1 MRVAILAETL
11 YEDLELWY
19 PYYRLREA
27 GADVFV
33 VGSGSAETYQSKH
46 GYPVTVDA
54 EADTVTASQFDGV
67 IIPGGYS
74 PDHMRRHPSMVKLV
88 REAHEQGKVVAAICH
103 AGWMLCSA
111 NIVRGKTVTSYRS
124 IKDDMVN
131 AGANWVDRE
140 VVRDG
145 TLITSRSPADL
156 PAFMRTTIAAL
167 QERAGR
173 PTPERQVA
181 LAGLAPACDT
191 LIVGQSG
198 GPTAVIN
205 ASLAGVV
212 AEARAAGYARV
223 LGMRHGV
230 AGRCCGATLVD
241 LTDARPTT
249 TLERL
254 EAHARG
260 GTRLVPLQAA
270 AGRRRAGRGLLSGR
284 RTSRRVRLHRRQ
296 RLGGHQRSR
305 SAEAAGARCGSSA
318 CRKRSTT
325 TCR

>member
-1 MRVAILAETL
+1 MAMEARTIEPGTDAATGELVGMRIAILAETL

-103 AGWMLCSA
+103 AGWMLASA
-111 NIVRGKTVTSYRS
+111 NVVRGKTATSYRS

-140 VVRDG
+140 VVRDARHVA
-145 TLITSRSPADL
+145 I
-156 PAFMRTTIAAL
+156 
-167 QERAGR
+167 AGR
-173 PTPERQVA
+173 PARLHAHHHRCPE
-181 LAGLAPACDT
+181 GT
-191 LIVGQSG
+191 
-198 GPTAVIN
+198 T
-205 ASLAGVV
+205 
-212 AEARAAGYARV
+212 
-223 LGMRHGV
+223 RH
-230 AGRCCGATLVD
+230 
-241 LTDARPTT
+241 
-249 TLERL
+249 
-254 EAHARG
+254 
-260 GTRLVPLQAA
+260 
-270 AGRRRAGRGLLSGR
+270 R
-284 RTSRRVRLHRRQ
+284 RT
-296 RLGGHQRSR
+296 
-305 SAEAAGARCGSSA
+305 
-318 CRKRSTT
+318 
-325 TCR
+325 

>member
-1 MRVAILAETL
+1 MAMEARNIEQSTDGAPSELAGMRIAILAETL

-33 VGSGSAETYQSKH
+33 VGSGSSETYQSKH

-54 EADTVTASQFDGV
+54 EAEMVTASQFDAV

-111 NIVRGKTVTSYRS
+111 NILRGKTPTSYRS

-131 AGANWVDRE
+131 AGATWVDGE

-145 TLITSRSPADL
+145 TLVTSRGSADL

-167 QERAGR
+167 RERRGAATAG
-173 PTPERQVA
+173 RQVA
-181 LAGLAPACDT
+181 LAG
-191 LIVGQSG
+191 
-198 GPTAVIN
+198 
-205 ASLAGVV
+205 
-212 AEARAAGYARV
+212 
-223 LGMRHGV
+223 
-230 AGRCCGATLVD
+230 
-241 LTDARPTT
+241 
-249 TLERL
+249 
-254 EAHARG
+254 
-260 GTRLVPLQAA
+260 
-270 AGRRRAGRGLLSGR
+270 
-284 RTSRRVRLHRRQ
+284 
-296 RLGGHQRSR
+296 
-305 SAEAAGARCGSSA
+305 
-318 CRKRSTT
+318 
-325 TCR
+325 